1 LFFHYADAVTF
12 AEGLAFFF
20 SCQKFRE
27 GVRIEI
33 MCGKRA
39 LNYLSAVYEQAKSV
53 GQKLSVKPA
62 DTFAAVERLEG
73 ELLSVK
79 YRMAELETELF
90 DYIANGCAG
99 QNNILMIR
107 GEMRPDAV
115 RRLAD
120 SIAQKASG
128 LTAVFS
134 GTDGHYAYALIHG
147 DGTDINPIVKAMNS
161 ALNGRGGG
169 RNGFAQGSVQ
179 TDRASIEAFFANK

>member
-1 LFFHYADAVTF
+1 
-12 AEGLAFFF
+12 
-20 SCQKFRE
+20 
-27 GVRIEI
+27 
-33 MCGKRA
+33 
-39 LNYLSAVYEQAKSV
+39 
-53 GQKLSVKPA
+53 
-62 DTFAAVERLEG
+62 VERLEG

-79 YRMAELETELF
+79 YRMADLETELF
-90 DYIANGCAG
+90 DYIANGCTG
-99 QNNILMIR
+99 QNDVLMIR

-120 SIAQKASG
+120 SIAQKANG